1 MDSEYDEI
9 EIDYTIDAIRY
20 TWYNPLT
27 RISIIDTLNKHWKT
41 WMKQHGP
48 CLDMPIN

>member
-9 EIDYTIDAIRY
+9 EIDYTIDAI
-20 TWYNPLT
+20 TLT